1 MSLTLMV
8 HVLCGDTVRHPL
20 RIVKFAFQNRH
31 EEGFILSSAGG
42 PVLFTVV
49 DQTKLIAPV
58 SHV

>member
-1 MSLTLMV
+1 MV